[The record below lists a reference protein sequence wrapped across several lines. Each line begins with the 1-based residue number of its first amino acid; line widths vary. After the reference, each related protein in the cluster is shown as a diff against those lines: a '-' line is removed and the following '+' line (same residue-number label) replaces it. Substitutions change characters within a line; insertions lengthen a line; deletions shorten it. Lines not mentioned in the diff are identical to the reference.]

1 MKAVCH
7 INLNV
12 QLKQINQTETNKTN
26 EMIIIDDN
34 NSSNNNNNNN
44 NRPIL

>member
-12 QLKQINQTETNKTN
+12 KLKQINQTETNKTN
-26 EMIIIDDN
+26 EMIII
-34 NSSNNNNNNN
+34 
-44 NRPIL
+44 